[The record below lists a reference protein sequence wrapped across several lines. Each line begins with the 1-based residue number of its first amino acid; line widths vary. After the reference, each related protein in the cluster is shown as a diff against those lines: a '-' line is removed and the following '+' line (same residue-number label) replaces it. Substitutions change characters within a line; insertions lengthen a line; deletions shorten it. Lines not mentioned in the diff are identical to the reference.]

1 MQVHPLAHVDGTVS
15 LGEGT
20 RVWQY
25 ASITRGTVMGRD
37 CSVSPFAMLDGSI
50 YGDRVVIGAHVAC
63 GPGFRVGSDVH
74 ICPQVLLSNDVWPF
88 AAKDGFDYDVLR
100 SGDRFA
106 VIVED
111 GAFIGT
117 GAKIMAGVRIG
128 RGAGVAANAVV
139 NRDVPDG
146 MLWRANGYISEI
158 PQDWAEKRMRFVR
171 QREGIAV

>member
-1 MQVHPLAHVDGTVS
+1 MIHYRAVIDPLAHVDRETVRI
-15 LGEGT
+15 GAGT
-20 RVWQY
+20 RVRQF
-25 ASITRGTVMGRD
+25 ASITRGTVLGED
-37 CSVSPFAMLDGSI
+37 CSVSPFAMLDGSV
-50 YGDRVVIGAHVAC
+50 YGDRVIIGAHVAC

-88 AAKDGFDYDVLR
+88 AAKDGFAYEALR

-106 VIVED
+106 VVVED

-128 RGAGVAANAVV
+128 RGAAVAANAVV

-146 MLWRANGYISEI
+146 MLWRDSGHLS
-158 PQDWAEKRMRFVR
+158 PVPHDWAERRMRFAR
-171 QREGIAV
+171 